1 MRWALS
7 VQTTSAQPAVQKKL
21 DYALAFIATRPVT
34 PINPLQLIWSG
45 VNRETLEG
53 NVLGE
58 AERVPIMSALRAVT
72 IDAAWQVF
80 QEGNRGSIE
89 VGKFADLVIL
99 SGDLLSDKAA
109 IRERQVVET
118 LVEGETVFSA
128 MK

>member
-1 MRWALS
+1 
-7 VQTTSAQPAVQKKL
+7 
-21 DYALAFIATRPVT
+21 VT

-58 AERVPIMSALRAVT
+58 AERVTIMSALRAVT
-72 IDAAWQVF
+72 IDAAWQIF
-80 QEGNRGSIE
+80 QEANRGSIE

-99 SGDLLSDKAA
+99 SGDLLSDDQA
-109 IRERQVVET
+109 IRERQVLET
-118 LVEGETVFSA
+118 LVAGETVFSA

>member
-1 MRWALS
+1 M
-7 VQTTSAQPAVQKKL
+7 
-21 DYALAFIATRPVT
+21 
-34 PINPLQLIWSG
+34 WSG

-58 AERVPIMSALRAVT
+58 AERVSIMSALRAVT

-99 SGDLLSDKAA
+99 SGDLLSNKKT
-109 IRERQVVET
+109 IRERQVLET
-118 LVEGETVFSA
+118 LVAGETVFSA
-128 MK
+128 ME